1 MTALQALETAELIEN
16 VDEDNKEAYFAALET
31 LQEDEDFAFE
41 KASEIQVFVDGVNL
55 EVAIKAVNDATNA
68 AGIFAALD
76 SELSLKM

>member
-1 MTALQALETAELIEN
+1 MTALQTLETAELIEN

-68 AGIFAALD
+68 AGIFCSFRFRTFRA
-76 SELSLKM
+76 